1 MTDKNIAIDF
11 FDSWKLSGMVDSGF
25 FSEDFTH
32 IGPSPMIDATAW
44 SMNSDEELPMENVVV
59 LEEIKTAALT
69 IILFEGLD
77 PVTLSTYR
85 TVWFFTIE
93 KEKIS
98 RLTEVRQNI
107 QGPYPA
113 LPTQTRLSDS

>member
-1 MTDKNIAIDF
+1 
-11 FDSWKLSGMVDSGF
+11 
-25 FSEDFTH
+25 
-32 IGPSPMIDATAW
+32 MIDATAW

-59 LEEIKTAALT
+59 LEEITTAALT

-77 PVTLSTYR
+77 PVTLLTYR
-85 TVWFFTIE
+85 TAWFFTIE

-107 QGPYPA
+107 QGPYAA
-113 LPTQTRLSDS
+113 LPTQTRVSDG

>member
-1 MTDKNIAIDF
+1 MTDKNVAIDF
-11 FDSWKLSGMVDSGF
+11 FNSWKPSGMVDSEF
-25 FSEDFTH
+25 FSEDFTY
-32 IGPSPMIDATAW
+32 IGPSPMIDATTW

-59 LEEIKTAALT
+59 LEEITTAALT

-77 PVTLSTYR
+77 PVTLLTYR
-85 TVWFFTIE
+85 TAWFFTIE

-107 QGPYPA
+107 QGPYAA
-113 LPTQTRLSDS
+113 LPTQTRVSDG